1 MVRPMNTK
9 RIVCSSSTARPAL
22 IAALLCLSVA
32 GCSGA
37 VESAHAA
44 ATPTTAPAVDDM
56 ARGDAAWL
64 ERGEYLVR
72 MGGCNDCHTPG
83 WNESAGQLPTA
94 QWLVGS
100 PVGNL
105 GPWGTT
111 YPANLRLKLAGM
123 DESTWLQ
130 YSANL
135 HTRPLMP
142 DFTIRAM
149 HEDDR
154 RAIYRFVRSLGPA
167 GQPAPAYLPPGHQPP
182 PPYLQLVLPPAP
194 PPAPA
199 AG

>member
-1 MVRPMNTK
+1 MSRNTPVASVAHSK
-9 RIVCSSSTARPAL
+9 VAVPG
-22 IAALLCLSVA
+22 AALWIGLALA
-32 GCSGA
+32 GCNRTL
-37 VESAHAA
+37 EPAA
-44 ATPTTAPAVDDM
+44 AAVPARTASAI
-56 ARGDAAWL
+56 ATISGGDAAWL

-100 PVGNL
+100 PLGYL

-111 YPANLRLKLAGM
+111 YAANLRLRLTDM
-123 DESTWLQ
+123 DEPTWLQ

-149 HEDDR
+149 REDDR
-154 RAIYRFVRSLGPA
+154 RAIYRFVRSLGPT
-167 GQPAPAYLPPGHQPP
+167 GQPAPAYLPPGRKPP
-182 PPYLQLVLPPAP
+182 LPYLELVLPPGP
-194 PPAPA
+194 PSAPA

>member
-1 MVRPMNTK
+1 MVMH
-9 RIVCSSSTARPAL
+9 IVRAPFITRSTLLGAL
-22 IAALLCLSVA
+22 FCVVVG
-32 GCSGA
+32 GCNRA

-44 ATPTTAPAVDDM
+44 AVQSPRAAVDD
-56 ARGDAAWL
+56 ASSGDAVWL
-64 ERGEYLVR
+64 DRGEYLVR
-72 MGGCNDCHTPG
+72 IGGCNDCHTPG

-100 PVGNL
+100 PVGNA

-111 YPANLRLKLAGM
+111 YPANLRLKLAAM

-167 GQPAPAYLPPGHQPP
+167 GQPAPAYLPPGRKAP
-182 PPYLQLVLPPAP
+182 PPYLELVLPPNP
-194 PPAPA
+194 PRPPAPR
-199 AG
+199 